1 MTFGGPGGEVLAH
14 VCVEVGV
21 PSDVIDTFPV
31 NAVDDYLKASTTAW
45 QNAGYNGRDGSLGTP
60 ELVKD
65 HSTVIPLGTQLG
77 ELRQSIASA
86 FGITDSASQGINETP
101 APEATESSQS
111 GTGEAQ
117 SSETTDSSN

>member
-1 MTFGGPGGEVLAH
+1 MIAA
-14 VCVEVGV
+14 EVGV

-31 NAVDDYLKASTTAW
+31 NAVEDYLKASTTAW
-45 QNAGYNGRDGSLGTP
+45 QNAGYNGRGDSLVTP

-65 HSTVIPLGTQLG
+65 HSTVIPLGTQLA
-77 ELRQSIASA
+77 ELRQRIENE
-86 FGITDSASQGINETP
+86 FGITDSANQGITETP
-101 APEATESSQS
+101 APEATEPSQS